1 MEKYKI
7 KFQKAV
13 RFDFSIYANILQTG
27 EFFQRFTV
35 EDGK

>member
-13 RFDFSIYANILQTG
+13 RFDFSVYANILQTS
-27 EFFQRFTV
+27 ETIISEVYCRR
-35 EDGK
+35 